1 MTFVTGQEWQEQTN
15 KTRLSGKSERRVGI
29 RRVQMTWNS
38 LGGVYFGFQSFQI
51 GDRYGAAVDLEH
63 SFCL

>member
-1 MTFVTGQEWQEQTN
+1 MTFVTAAGMAGTKEQG
-15 KTRLSGKSERRVGI
+15 SIIAGI
-29 RRVQMTWNS
+29 READMLVTRNS

-51 GDRYGAAVDLEH
+51 GDRHRAAVDLKH